1 MARRMRNQGNALR
14 RLAVV
19 VLCLAGILSVVAVG
33 GHAASTRDERIVVLL
48 NGRGDLSFND
58 MAHKGVADAARDF
71 GFQME
76 VVQNTTIADALPNL
90 RNLARTGDYD
100 LIISVGFL
108 TADAMRLASEEFP
121 EQRFAIVGGAVADRD
136 NVMAL
141 LFREHEM
148 SALIGALAGLAAAHH
163 GYDAAGIVL
172 GVEIPTLYH
181 FEAGFRFG
189 VAWAAETYQQTTGR
203 QAKIELLYTYT
214 GTFSDLAIGKA
225 ATEAMLAQGAVG
237 VYNVAGAVGLG
248 DLEAIHEAHQFAG
261 TRVGPPYYFGVDANQ
276 DYLGGG
282 CHGLASGMKR
292 VDRAVYNAIVSVL
305 DGTFTGGITSFGLA
319 EGGVGISKLQDL
331 VDFIGFG
338 VESGEIDAE
347 DLYPIVNC
355 WAQNRSTLPAWI
367 WTSVEALEV
376 AILDGSVVVPT
387 ANSAEEIAAIRA
399 VYPGNSD

>member
-1 MARRMRNQGNALR
+1 MSRGMRDRGISLR
-14 RLAVV
+14 RLATAF
-19 VLCLAGILSVVAVG
+19 LCLALVVVAF
-33 GHAASTRDERIVVLL
+33 AADGLAIAARDERIVVLL

-58 MAHKGVADAARDF
+58 MAYKGVADAARDF
-71 GFQME
+71 GFEMDA
-76 VVQNTTIADALPNL
+76 VQNATIADALPNL
-90 RNLARTGDYD
+90 RNLSRIGDYD

-108 TADAMRLASEEFP
+108 TADAMRTAAAEFP
-121 EQRFAIVGGAVADRD
+121 EQRFAIVGGVVADRP

-163 GYDAAGIVL
+163 GYEAAGIVL

-189 VAWAAETYQQTTGR
+189 VHWGREAYQRLAGDEAT
-203 QAKIELLYTYT
+203 IEVLYTYT
-214 GTFSDLAIGKA
+214 GTFSDVAIGKA

-237 VYNVAGAVGLG
+237 VYNVAGALGLG
-248 DLEAIHEAHQFAG
+248 DLEAIDEAHQFAG

-292 VDRAVYNAIVSVL
+292 VDTAVYNAIASVL
-305 DGTFTGGITSFGLA
+305 EGTFSGGIASSGLA

-331 VDFIGFG
+331 ADFIGFG
-338 VESGEIDAE
+338 IASGEIDA
-347 DLYPIVNC
+347 DAQYPIVAC
-355 WAQNRSTLPAWI
+355 WAENRSTVPAWI
-367 WTSVEALEV
+367 WSAIEDLEA
-376 AILDGSVVVPT
+376 AILDGSILVPT
-387 ANSAEEIAAIRA
+387 ANSIDEMEAVRAA
-399 VYPGNSD
+399 YP

>member
-1 MARRMRNQGNALR
+1 MSRRMRDRGFSVH
-14 RLAVV
+14 RLAAVFT
-19 VLCLAGILSVVAVG
+19 CLALILVAF
-33 GHAASTRDERIVVLL
+33 AANGSAIPVRDERIVVLL

-58 MAHKGVADAARDF
+58 MAYKGVADAARDF
-71 GFQME
+71 GFKME
-76 VVQNTTIADALPNL
+76 AVQNATITDALPNL
-90 RNLARTGDYD
+90 RNLSRTGDYD

-108 TADAMRLASEEFP
+108 TADAMRTAAEEFP
-121 EQRFAIVGGAVADRD
+121 EQRYAIVGGVVADRP

-163 GYDAAGIVL
+163 GYAAAGIVL

-189 VAWAAETYQQTTGR
+189 VDWGLKAYELATGD
-203 QAKIELLYTYT
+203 QASVGVLYTYT
-214 GTFSDLAIGKA
+214 GTFSDVAIGKA

-237 VYNVAGAVGLG
+237 AYNVAGALGLG

-292 VDRAVYNAIVSVL
+292 VDAAVYNAIFSVL
-305 DGTFTGGITSFGLA
+305 DGTFTGGITSFGLT

-331 VDFIGFG
+331 EDFIRFG
-338 VESGEIDAE
+338 ITSGEIDAE
-347 DLYPIVNC
+347 ERYPIVAC
-355 WAQNRSTLPAWI
+355 WAENRATVPAWI
-367 WTSVEALEV
+367 WAAVEDLET
-376 AILDGSVVVPT
+376 AILEGSVLVPT
-387 ANSAEEIAAIRA
+387 ANSIDEIEAVRAA
-399 VYPGNSD
+399 YP